1 VHAAGGVGQIELDGL
16 ERHVELFGDHLAD
29 GDGDAV
35 AHVHLAEE
43 GGDGAVGIDGNVGRE
58 LVGRQRWFDSGLCM
72 GLADGEDGVEADR
85 HADRDDERAAG
96 LEKGAARE
104 SG

>member
-1 VHAAGGVGQIELDGL
+1 MHAGGGVAQIDLDGL
-16 ERHVELFGDHLAD
+16 ERHVELLGDHLAD
-29 GDGDAV
+29 GNGDAV

-43 GGDGAVGIDGNVGRE
+43 GGDGAVGIDGDVGRE
-58 LVGRQRWFDSGLCM
+58 LVGRQRRFDSGLCM

-85 HADRDDERAAG
+85 HADRDDERSAALEQGAAG
-96 LEKGAARE
+96 E